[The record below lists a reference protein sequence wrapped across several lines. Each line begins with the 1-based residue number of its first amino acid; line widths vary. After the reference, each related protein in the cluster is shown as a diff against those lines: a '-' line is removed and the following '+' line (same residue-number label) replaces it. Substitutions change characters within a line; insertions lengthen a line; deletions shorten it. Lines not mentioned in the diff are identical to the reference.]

1 MPELICSH
9 QGLSPSA
16 RRAADVACMALV
28 RGVNGA
34 YSIAGFSRRGMIVSD
49 ANDRSDLRFVR
60 IDAAFSVAGT
70 VLPVFANPHFN
81 WVLRAKTDSFALDV
95 DLANAAICLDRR
107 QMSGVLS
114 LSRRRRSICARTD
127 LLVKSENRTLASTGG
142 RPRAREDGP
151 LCARVQVSLSDRL
164 LIKVDRFC
172 TALWQANPGATVPL
186 RGAVIRSAM
195 EWMESQPKNRQLQ
208 QVLKRDRTASEER
221 GAYHTKVRLLP
232 STKKALD
239 SLADELRSEVSRMSR
254 AALIRTVIDMYLDE
268 QESAFGNSSLIIS
281 STLQE
286 VPAQECS

>member
-1 MPELICSH
+1 MPVSVCFDKSLP
-9 QGLSPSA
+9 LPA
-16 RRAADVACMALV
+16 RRVADVADMALV
-28 RGVNGA
+28 AGVNR
-34 YSIAGFSRRGMIVSD
+34 SHPIAGFRRRCVIVSD
-49 ANDRSDLRFVR
+49 ANDRSDLRFSW
-60 IDAAFSVAGT
+60 IDAVISVRRRFLNGAPK
-70 VLPVFANPHFN
+70 LPLN
-81 WVLRAKTDSFALDV
+81 WGFREKTGSFALDI
-95 DLANAAICLDRR
+95 DLANAAICLDRG

-114 LSRRRRSICARTD
+114 LSRRGRSICARTD

-172 TALWQANPGATVPL
+172 TALWQANPGARVPL

-208 QVLKRDRTASEER
+208 QVLKCDRTASEER

-268 QESAFGNSSLIIS
+268 QESAFGNSALMIS
-281 STLQE
+281 STLEE
-286 VPAQECS
+286 VPAQKCS